1 MLKIALLG
9 APRTGKS
16 LLASGLSSA
25 ANASAWPATIVV
37 LQAQDAALPV
47 TPADYDLVLLTGLE
61 DALSTPHSDDAHQM
75 PASPQAQQMADTA
88 IRAALTSAKIS
99 YRVLYGRS
107 EERLAQACEALQSL
121 LPTLPMPAQ
130 SGPIRA
136 HKKPAPWVW
145 PCEKCSDP
153 QCEHRLLTT
162 LLAQRARRA

>member
-16 LLASGLSSA
+16 LLASALNSA

-37 LQAQDAALPV
+37 LQAQDPALPV

-61 DALSTPHSDDAHQM
+61 DTVTTPHSEDAQT

-99 YRVLYGRS
+99 YRVLYGCS
-107 EERLAQACEALQSL
+107 QERLAQACEALQSL
-121 LPTLPMPAQ
+121 LPTLPMLDPR
-130 SGPIRA
+130 GPIRA
-136 HKKPAPWVW
+136 RKKPAPWVW

-153 QCEHRLLTT
+153 QCEHRLLTA

>member
-16 LLASGLSSA
+16 LLASALNSA

-37 LQAQDAALPV
+37 LQAQDPALPV

-61 DALSTPHSDDAHQM
+61 DAAAAPHSDDAHQT
-75 PASPQAQQMADTA
+75 PASPQAQQIADTA
-88 IRAALTSAKIS
+88 IRAALTSARIS

-121 LPTLPMPAQ
+121 LPVQ

-136 HKKPAPWVW
+136 RKKPAPWIW

>member
-16 LLASGLSSA
+16 LLASGLNSA

-37 LQAQDAALPV
+37 LQPQDAALPV

-61 DALSTPHSDDAHQM
+61 DSVTTRHSDACEA
-75 PASPQAQQMADTA
+75 PASPQAQQMADDA
-88 IRAALTSAKIS
+88 IRTALTSAKIS
-99 YRVLYGRS
+99 YRVLYGCS

-121 LPTLPMPAQ
+121 LPTLPMPAPP
-130 SGPIRA
+130 GPIRA

-153 QCEHRLLTT
+153 QCEHRLLTN

>member
-9 APRTGKS
+9 APCTGKS
-16 LLASGLSSA
+16 LLASGLNSA

-37 LQAQDAALPV
+37 LQAQDPALPV

-61 DALSTPHSDDAHQM
+61 DAAAAPHSGADQA
-75 PASPQAQQMADTA
+75 PASPQAQQMADAA
-88 IRAALTSAKIS
+88 IRAALTSARIS

-121 LPTLPMPAQ
+121 LPTLPMPAPP
-130 SGPIRA
+130 GPIRA
-136 HKKPAPWVW
+136 HKKPTPWVW

>member
-16 LLASGLSSA
+16 LLASGLNRA

-37 LQAQDAALPV
+37 LQAQDPALPV

-61 DALSTPHSDDAHQM
+61 DALATPHSDARQTPACPRAQEIADA
-75 PASPQAQQMADTA
+75 A
-88 IRAALTSAKIS
+88 IRAALTGAKIS

-121 LPTLPMPAQ
+121 LPALEAPAQ
-130 SGPIRA
+130 PGPIRA
-136 HKKPAPWVW
+136 RKKPVPWVW